1 MKKTVSRLGSAALC
15 VTLSLAL
22 GCGCA
27 VMPPASSEKPASSAV
42 SVPTDAEGKPLYD
55 ATRLDDGHLRI
66 LYGYDNSGDSRTVL
80 CGSKV
85 LYQSAR
91 SENVSLLQDIVTGE
105 TNYWFRTWSDST
117 GRGGRR
123 SALYDKDGNEVM
135 AFDGEQSA
143 AIQNGLLVL
152 QESRMVGDSYN
163 VDYDSYGTCS
173 VIDLA
178 TGKNLPVPEGAYS
191 CIVCGDML
199 VFTCYARPADLAE
212 NEWDDDSNL
221 HSWVAIQ
228 QKDGTQTYG
237 SASSTAYRIS
247 YASDELDNWV
257 ELDIS
262 HADGS
267 PADQVLHNPAT
278 GEGYI
283 GFQQTCGSGTAAF
296 LTANG
301 TYQLRDLTT
310 EDRGVIAEF
319 DALPSNYFPGY
330 VVTWNVDSDYRYSL
344 HDLSTGEVTP
354 LYAVSLAGN
363 RIVLYAQDGSLKVY
377 DTDTGA
383 LLTDVNAGTIGDD
396 QRVTLDCEEDG
407 FVWMELRDAD
417 SYEIAAIRVYGPEG
431 LVSDLSSLNETYNY
445 LGYLT
450 TDANGRPLF
459 THIRSYTDTADT
471 GADYLCSIIYG
482 EYNHEAYVL
491 DIYYTKDPMEITEP
505 ETARR
510 LLAHGV
516 NLAKIES
523 NNGGRGFARN
533 VQEQL
538 KRLGSNRCRVEW
550 FHQSENK
557 VARILTNSTWVQDH
571 IYYPVNWRDR
581 WPEYAKAM
589 LYYQKEGKNAHDD
602 APDATTGVAEQFTRK
617 GGVSV
622 W

>member
-55 ATRLDDGHLRI
+55 AAPLDDGRLRI

-91 SENVSLLQDIVTGE
+91 SETVNLLTDTVTGE
-105 TNYWFRTWSDST
+105 TNYWFRSWSDST

-143 AIQNGLLVL
+143 TIQNGLLVL
-152 QESRMVGDSYN
+152 QESRMVGDSYD

-247 YASDELDNWV
+247 YASDALDDWV
-257 ELDIS
+257 ELDS
-262 HADGS
+262 YTADS
-267 PADQVLHNPAT
+267 TTQILHNPAT

-301 TYQLRDLTT
+301 TYQLRDMTT

-319 DALPSNYFPGY
+319 DDLPSYYFPGY
-330 VVTWNVDSDYRYSL
+330 VVTWRINGDYGYDL
-344 HDLSTGEVTP
+344 HDLSTGEITP
-354 LYAVSLAGN
+354 LYASSVTGSKIA
-363 RIVLYAQDGSLKVY
+363 LYAQDGSLKVY
-377 DTDTGA
+377 DMDTGS
-383 LLTDVNAGTIGDD
+383 LLYETSAGVVDD
-396 QRVTLDCEEDG
+396 SQSLMMDCESDG
-407 FVWMELRDAD
+407 CVWMELRDRDTYTTTAV
-417 SYEIAAIRVYGPEG
+417 RVYGPEG
-431 LVSDLSSLNETYNY
+431 LVSDLSSLTDTYDY

-450 TDANGRPLF
+450 TDKNGRPLYYG
-459 THIRSYTDTADT
+459 TRSVPGSSYAT
-471 GADYLCSIIYG
+471 GCD
-482 EYNHEAYVL
+482 VL
-491 DIYYTKDPMEITEP
+491 DETGNVVMKSLGSCYSYYDHSLNALPDHVFV
-505 ETARR
+505 ARR
-510 LLAHGV
+510 
-516 NLAKIES
+516 
-523 NNGGRGFARN
+523 GFYYGWMDTDGN
-533 VQEQL
+533 WL
-538 KRLGSNRCRVEW
+538 YCRSV
-550 FHQSENK
+550 F
-557 VARILTNSTWVQDH
+557 ST
-571 IYYPVNWRDR
+571 
-581 WPEYAKAM
+581 
-589 LYYQKEGKNAHDD
+589 LNADD
-602 APDATTGVAEQFTRK
+602 ETGY
-617 GGVSV
+617 
-622 W
+622 

>member
-27 VMPPASSEKPASSAV
+27 VMPPASSEKPASPAV

-55 ATRLDDGHLRI
+55 AAPLEDGRLRI

-123 SALYDKDGNEVM
+123 SALYDKDGSEVM

-152 QESRMVGDSYN
+152 QESRMVGDSYD
-163 VDYDSYGTCS
+163 VGYDSYGTCS

-212 NEWDDDSNL
+212 NEWDDDSSL

-247 YASDELDNWV
+247 YASDALDDWV
-257 ELDIS
+257 ELDS
-262 HADGS
+262 YTADS
-267 PADQVLHNPAT
+267 TTQILHNPAT

-301 TYQLRDLTT
+301 TYQLRDMTT
-310 EDRGVIAEF
+310 EDRGVIAEY
-319 DALPSNYFPGY
+319 DDLPSYYFPGY
-330 VVTWNVDSDYRYSL
+330 VVTWRINGDYGYDL
-344 HDLSTGEVTP
+344 HDLSTGEITP
-354 LYAVSLAGN
+354 LYASSVTGSKIA
-363 RIVLYAQDGSLKVY
+363 LYAQDGSLKVY
-377 DTDTGA
+377 DMDTGS
-383 LLTDVNAGTIGDD
+383 LLYETSAGVVDD
-396 QRVTLDCEEDG
+396 SQSLMMDCESDG
-407 FVWMELRDAD
+407 CVWMELRDRDTYTTTAV
-417 SYEIAAIRVYGPEG
+417 RVYGPEG

-450 TDANGRPLF
+450 TDANGRPLYYG
-459 THIRSYTDTADT
+459 TRSVPGSSYAT
-471 GADYLCSIIYG
+471 GCD
-482 EYNHEAYVL
+482 VL
-491 DIYYTKDPMEITEP
+491 DETGNVVMKSLGSCYSYYDHSLNALPDHVFV
-505 ETARR
+505 ARR
-510 LLAHGV
+510 
-516 NLAKIES
+516 
-523 NNGGRGFARN
+523 GFYYGWMDTDGN
-533 VQEQL
+533 WL
-538 KRLGSNRCRVEW
+538 YCRSV
-550 FHQSENK
+550 F
-557 VARILTNSTWVQDH
+557 ST
-571 IYYPVNWRDR
+571 
-581 WPEYAKAM
+581 
-589 LYYQKEGKNAHDD
+589 LNADD
-602 APDATTGVAEQFTRK
+602 ETGY
-617 GGVSV
+617 
-622 W
+622 

>member
-55 ATRLDDGHLRI
+55 ATRLDDGRLRI

-105 TNYWFRTWSDST
+105 TNYWFRSWSDST

-143 AIQNGLLVL
+143 TIQNGLLVL
-152 QESRMVGDSYN
+152 QESRMVGDSYD

-212 NEWDDDSNL
+212 NEWDDDSSL
-221 HSWVAIQ
+221 HSWVTVQ

-247 YASDELDNWV
+247 YASDALDDWV
-257 ELDIS
+257 ELDS
-262 HADGS
+262 YTADS
-267 PADQVLHNPAT
+267 TTQILHNPAT

-301 TYQLRDLTT
+301 TYQLRDMTT
-310 EDRGVIAEF
+310 EDRGVIAEY
-319 DALPSNYFPGY
+319 DDLPSYYFPGY
-330 VVTWNVDSDYRYSL
+330 VVTWRINGDYGYDL
-344 HDLSTGEVTP
+344 HDLSTGEITP
-354 LYAVSLAGN
+354 LYASSVTGN
-363 RIVLYAQDGSLKVY
+363 KIALYAQDGSLKVY
-377 DTDTGA
+377 DMDTGS
-383 LLTDVNAGTIGDD
+383 LLYETSAGVVDD
-396 QRVTLDCEEDG
+396 SQSLMMDCESDG
-407 FVWMELRDAD
+407 CVWMELRDRDTYTTTAV
-417 SYEIAAIRVYGPEG
+417 RVYGPEG
-431 LVSDLSSLNETYNY
+431 LVSDLSSLTDTYDC

-450 TDANGRPLF
+450 TDKNGRPLYYG
-459 THIRSYTDTADT
+459 TRSVPGSSYAT
-471 GADYLCSIIYG
+471 GCD
-482 EYNHEAYVL
+482 VL
-491 DIYYTKDPMEITEP
+491 DETGNVVMKSLGSCYSYYDHSLNALPDHVFV
-505 ETARR
+505 ARR
-510 LLAHGV
+510 
-516 NLAKIES
+516 
-523 NNGGRGFARN
+523 GFYYGWMDTDGN
-533 VQEQL
+533 WL
-538 KRLGSNRCRVEW
+538 YCRSV
-550 FHQSENK
+550 F
-557 VARILTNSTWVQDH
+557 ST
-571 IYYPVNWRDR
+571 
-581 WPEYAKAM
+581 
-589 LYYQKEGKNAHDD
+589 LNADD
-602 APDATTGVAEQFTRK
+602 ETGY
-617 GGVSV
+617 
-622 W
+622 

>member
-55 ATRLDDGHLRI
+55 AARLDDGRLRI
-66 LYGYDNSGDSRTVL
+66 LYGYDNSGDCRTVL

-123 SALYDKDGNEVM
+123 SALYDKDGSEVM

-143 AIQNGLLVL
+143 TIQNGLLVL
-152 QESRMVGDSYN
+152 QESRMVGDSYD

-178 TGKNLPVPEGAYS
+178 TGESLPVPEGAYS
-191 CIVCGDML
+191 CIVCGDAL

-247 YASDELDNWV
+247 YASDALDDWV
-257 ELDIS
+257 ELDS
-262 HADGS
+262 YTADS
-267 PADQVLHNPAT
+267 TTQILHNPAT

-301 TYQLRDLTT
+301 TYQLRDMTT
-310 EDRGVIAEF
+310 EDRGVIAEIN
-319 DALPSNYFPGY
+319 ALPSNNFPGY
-330 VVTWNVDSDYRYSL
+330 VVT
-344 HDLSTGEVTP
+344 
-354 LYAVSLAGN
+354 
-363 RIVLYAQDGSLKVY
+363 
-377 DTDTGA
+377 
-383 LLTDVNAGTIGDD
+383 
-396 QRVTLDCEEDG
+396 
-407 FVWMELRDAD
+407 
-417 SYEIAAIRVYGPEG
+417 
-431 LVSDLSSLNETYNY
+431 
-445 LGYLT
+445 
-450 TDANGRPLF
+450 
-459 THIRSYTDTADT
+459 
-471 GADYLCSIIYG
+471 
-482 EYNHEAYVL
+482 
-491 DIYYTKDPMEITEP
+491 
-505 ETARR
+505 
-510 LLAHGV
+510 
-516 NLAKIES
+516 
-523 NNGGRGFARN
+523 
-533 VQEQL
+533 
-538 KRLGSNRCRVEW
+538 
-550 FHQSENK
+550 
-557 VARILTNSTWVQDH
+557 
-571 IYYPVNWRDR
+571 
-581 WPEYAKAM
+581 
-589 LYYQKEGKNAHDD
+589 
-602 APDATTGVAEQFTRK
+602 
-617 GGVSV
+617 
-622 W
+622 

>member
-27 VMPPASSEKPASSAV
+27 VMPPASSEKPASSAA

-55 ATRLDDGHLRI
+55 AAPLEDGRLRI

-85 LYQSAR
+85 LYQSLR
-91 SENVSLLQDIVTGE
+91 SETVNLLTDTVTGE
-105 TNYWFRTWSDST
+105 TNYWFRSWSDST

-143 AIQNGLLVL
+143 TIQNGLLVL
-152 QESRMVGDSYN
+152 QESRMVGDSYD

-199 VFTCYARPADLAE
+199 VFTCYARPADLAAD
-212 NEWDDDSNL
+212 EWDDDSNL

-247 YASDELDNWV
+247 YASDALDDWV
-257 ELDIS
+257 ELDS
-262 HADGS
+262 YTADS
-267 PADQVLHNPAT
+267 TTQILHNPAT

-296 LTANG
+296 LIANG
-301 TYQLRDLTT
+301 TYQLRDMTT

-344 HDLSTGEVTP
+344 HDLSTGEITP
-354 LYAVSLAGN
+354 LYASSVTGSKIA
-363 RIVLYAQDGSLKVY
+363 LYAQDGSLKVY
-377 DTDTGA
+377 DMDTGS
-383 LLTDVNAGTIGDD
+383 LLYETSAGVVDD
-396 QRVTLDCEEDG
+396 SQSLMMDCESDG
-407 FVWMELRDAD
+407 CVWMELRDRDTYTTTAV
-417 SYEIAAIRVYGPEG
+417 RVYGSEG
-431 LVSDLSSLNETYNY
+431 LVSDLSSLTDTYDY

-450 TDANGRPLF
+450 TDKNGRPLYYG
-459 THIRSYTDTADT
+459 TRSVPGSSYAT
-471 GADYLCSIIYG
+471 GCD
-482 EYNHEAYVL
+482 VL
-491 DIYYTKDPMEITEP
+491 DETGNVVMQGLGSCYSYYDNSLNALPDHVFV
-505 ETARR
+505 ARR
-510 LLAHGV
+510 GFYYGWMDTDGNWLYCQSIFSSV
-516 NLAKIES
+516 NADDE
-523 NNGGRGFARN
+523 
-533 VQEQL
+533 
-538 KRLGSNRCRVEW
+538 LG
-550 FHQSENK
+550 
-557 VARILTNSTWVQDH
+557 
-571 IYYPVNWRDR
+571 Y
-581 WPEYAKAM
+581 
-589 LYYQKEGKNAHDD
+589 
-602 APDATTGVAEQFTRK
+602 
-617 GGVSV
+617 
-622 W
+622 

>member
-27 VMPPASSEKPASSAV
+27 VMPPASSEKPASPAV

-55 ATRLDDGHLRI
+55 ATRLDDGRLRI

-85 LYQSAR
+85 LYQSLR
-91 SENVSLLQDIVTGE
+91 SETVNLLTDTVTGE
-105 TNYWFRTWSDST
+105 TNYWFRSWSDST

-143 AIQNGLLVL
+143 TIQNGLLVL
-152 QESRMVGDSYN
+152 QESRMVGDSYD
-163 VDYDSYGTCS
+163 VGYDSYGTCS

-247 YASDELDNWV
+247 DASDALDDWV
-257 ELDIS
+257 ELDS
-262 HADGS
+262 YTADS
-267 PADQVLHNPAT
+267 TTQILHNPAT
-278 GEGYI
+278 GEGYV

-301 TYQLRDLTT
+301 TYQLRDMTT

-319 DALPSNYFPGY
+319 DDLPSYYFPGY
-330 VVTWNVDSDYRYSL
+330 VVTWRINGDYGYDL
-344 HDLSTGEVTP
+344 HDLSTGEITP
-354 LYAVSLAGN
+354 LYASSVTGSKIA
-363 RIVLYAQDGSLKVY
+363 LYAQDGSLKVY
-377 DTDTGA
+377 DMDTGS
-383 LLTDVNAGTIGDD
+383 LLYETSVGVVDD
-396 QRVTLDCEEDG
+396 SQSLMMDCESDG
-407 FVWMELRDAD
+407 CVWMELRDRDTYTTTAV
-417 SYEIAAIRVYGPEG
+417 RVYGPEG

-450 TDANGRPLF
+450 TDANGRPLYYG
-459 THIRSYTDTADT
+459 TRSVPGSSYAT
-471 GADYLCSIIYG
+471 GCD
-482 EYNHEAYVL
+482 VL
-491 DIYYTKDPMEITEP
+491 DETGNVVMQGLGSCYSYYDSSLNALPDHVFV
-505 ETARR
+505 ARR
-510 LLAHGV
+510 GFYYGWMDTDGNWLYCQSIFSSV
-516 NLAKIES
+516 NADDE
-523 NNGGRGFARN
+523 
-533 VQEQL
+533 
-538 KRLGSNRCRVEW
+538 LG
-550 FHQSENK
+550 
-557 VARILTNSTWVQDH
+557 
-571 IYYPVNWRDR
+571 Y
-581 WPEYAKAM
+581 
-589 LYYQKEGKNAHDD
+589 
-602 APDATTGVAEQFTRK
+602 
-617 GGVSV
+617 
-622 W
+622 

>member
-27 VMPPASSEKPASSAV
+27 VMPPASSKKPASSAV

-55 ATRLDDGHLRI
+55 AAPLEDGRLRI
-66 LYGYDNSGDSRTVL
+66 LYGYDNSGDSRTIL
-80 CGSKV
+80 CGGKV
-85 LYQSAR
+85 LYQSLR
-91 SENVSLLQDIVTGE
+91 SETVNLLTDTVTGE
-105 TNYWFRTWSDST
+105 TNYWFRSWSDST

-143 AIQNGLLVL
+143 TIQNGLLVL
-152 QESRMVGDSYN
+152 QESRMVGDSYD

-247 YASDELDNWV
+247 YASNALDDWV
-257 ELDIS
+257 ELDS
-262 HADGS
+262 YTADS
-267 PADQVLHNPAT
+267 TTQILHNHAT

-301 TYQLRDLTT
+301 TYQLRDMTT

-330 VVTWNVDSDYRYSL
+330 VVTWRINGDYGYDL
-344 HDLSTGEVTP
+344 HDLSTGEITP
-354 LYAVSLAGN
+354 LYASSVTGSKIA
-363 RIVLYAQDGSLKVY
+363 LYAQDGSLKVY
-377 DTDTGA
+377 DMDTGS
-383 LLTDVNAGTIGDD
+383 LLYETSAGVVDD
-396 QRVTLDCEEDG
+396 SQSLMMDCESDG
-407 FVWMELRDAD
+407 CVWMELRDRDTYTTTAV
-417 SYEIAAIRVYGPEG
+417 RVYGPEG

-450 TDANGRPLF
+450 TDANGRPLYYG
-459 THIRSYTDTADT
+459 TSDKLSSS
-471 GADYLCSIIYG
+471 GSLCD
-482 EYNHEAYVL
+482 VL
-491 DIYYTKDPMEITEP
+491 DE
-505 ETARR
+505 A
-510 LLAHGV
+510 G
-516 NLAKIES
+516 
-523 NNGGRGFARN
+523 N
-533 VQEQL
+533 VVL
-538 KRLGSNRCRVEW
+538 SGLGSCYSYYSNSPNALPDHV
-550 FHQSENK
+550 F
-557 VARILTNSTWVQDH
+557 VARGGF
-571 IYYPVNWRDR
+571 YYGWMDTDGNWLYCQSIFSSVN
-581 WPEYAKAM
+581 A
-589 LYYQKEGKNAHDD
+589 DD
-602 APDATTGVAEQFTRK
+602 ELGY
-617 GGVSV
+617 
-622 W
+622 

>member
-27 VMPPASSEKPASSAV
+27 VMPPASSEKPASPAV

-55 ATRLDDGHLRI
+55 ATRLDDGRLRI

-123 SALYDKDGNEVM
+123 SALYDKDGSEVM

-152 QESRMVGDSYN
+152 QESRMVGDSYD
-163 VDYDSYGTCS
+163 VGYDSYGTCS

-212 NEWDDDSNL
+212 NEWDDDSSL

-247 YASDELDNWV
+247 YASDALDDWV
-257 ELDIS
+257 ELDS
-262 HADGS
+262 YTADS
-267 PADQVLHNPAT
+267 TTQILHNPAT

-301 TYQLRDLTT
+301 TYQLRDMTT
-310 EDRGVIAEF
+310 EDRGVIAEY
-319 DALPSNYFPGY
+319 DDLPSYYFPGY
-330 VVTWNVDSDYRYSL
+330 VVTWRINGDYGYDL
-344 HDLSTGEVTP
+344 HDLSTGEITP
-354 LYAVSLAGN
+354 LYASSVTGSKIA
-363 RIVLYAQDGSLKVY
+363 LYAQDGSLKVY
-377 DTDTGA
+377 DMDTGS
-383 LLTDVNAGTIGDD
+383 LLYETSAGVVDD
-396 QRVTLDCEEDG
+396 SQSLMMDCESDG
-407 FVWMELRDAD
+407 CVWMELRDRDTYTTTAV
-417 SYEIAAIRVYGPEG
+417 RVYGPEG

-450 TDANGRPLF
+450 TDANGRPLYYG
-459 THIRSYTDTADT
+459 TRSVPGSSYAT
-471 GADYLCSIIYG
+471 GCD
-482 EYNHEAYVL
+482 VL
-491 DIYYTKDPMEITEP
+491 DETGNVVMKSLGSCYSYYDHSLNALPDHVFV
-505 ETARR
+505 ARR
-510 LLAHGV
+510 
-516 NLAKIES
+516 
-523 NNGGRGFARN
+523 GFYYGWMDTDGN
-533 VQEQL
+533 WL
-538 KRLGSNRCRVEW
+538 YCRSV
-550 FHQSENK
+550 F
-557 VARILTNSTWVQDH
+557 ST
-571 IYYPVNWRDR
+571 
-581 WPEYAKAM
+581 
-589 LYYQKEGKNAHDD
+589 LNADD
-602 APDATTGVAEQFTRK
+602 ETGY
-617 GGVSV
+617 
-622 W
+622 

>member
-27 VMPPASSEKPASSAV
+27 VMPPASSEKPASSAA

-55 ATRLDDGHLRI
+55 ATRLEDGRLRI
-66 LYGYDNSGDSRTVL
+66 LYGYDNSGDCRTVL

-91 SENVSLLQDIVTGE
+91 SETVNLLTDTVTGE
-105 TNYWFRTWSDST
+105 TNYWFRSWSDST

-152 QESRMVGDSYN
+152 QESRMVGDSYD

-199 VFTCYARPADLAE
+199 VFNCYARPADLAE
-212 NEWDDDSNL
+212 DEWDDNANL

-247 YASDELDNWV
+247 YASDALDDWV
-257 ELDIS
+257 ELDS
-262 HADGS
+262 YTADS
-267 PADQVLHNPAT
+267 TTQILHNPAT

-301 TYQLRDLTT
+301 TYQLRDMTT

-363 RIVLYAQDGSLKVY
+363 RIALYAQDGSLKVY
-377 DTDTGA
+377 DMDTGS
-383 LLTDVNAGTIGDD
+383 LLYETSAGVVDD
-396 QRVTLDCEEDG
+396 SQSLMMDCESDG
-407 FVWMELRDAD
+407 CVWMELRDRDTYTTTAV
-417 SYEIAAIRVYGPEG
+417 RVYGPEG
-431 LVSDLSSLNETYNY
+431 LVSNLSSLTDTYDY

-450 TDANGRPLF
+450 TDKNGRPLYYG
-459 THIRSYTDTADT
+459 TRSVPGSSYAT
-471 GADYLCSIIYG
+471 GCD
-482 EYNHEAYVL
+482 VL
-491 DIYYTKDPMEITEP
+491 DETGNVVMKSLGSCYSYYDHSLNALPDHVFV
-505 ETARR
+505 ARR
-510 LLAHGV
+510 GFYYGWMDTDGNWLYCQSIFSSV
-516 NLAKIES
+516 NADDE
-523 NNGGRGFARN
+523 
-533 VQEQL
+533 
-538 KRLGSNRCRVEW
+538 LG
-550 FHQSENK
+550 
-557 VARILTNSTWVQDH
+557 
-571 IYYPVNWRDR
+571 Y
-581 WPEYAKAM
+581 
-589 LYYQKEGKNAHDD
+589 
-602 APDATTGVAEQFTRK
+602 
-617 GGVSV
+617 
-622 W
+622 

>member
-27 VMPPASSEKPASSAV
+27 VMPPASSEKPASSAA

-55 ATRLDDGHLRI
+55 ATPLEDGRLRI
-66 LYGYDNSGDSRTVL
+66 LYGYDNSGDCRTVL

-85 LYQSAR
+85 LYQSLR
-91 SENVSLLQDIVTGE
+91 SETVNLLTDTVTGE
-105 TNYWFRTWSDST
+105 TNYWFRSWSDST

-143 AIQNGLLVL
+143 TIQNGLLVL
-152 QESRMVGDSYN
+152 QESRMVGDSYD

-199 VFTCYARPADLAE
+199 VFTCYARPADLAAD
-212 NEWDDDSNL
+212 EWDDDSNL

-247 YASDELDNWV
+247 YASDALDDWV
-257 ELDIS
+257 ELDS
-262 HADGS
+262 YTADS
-267 PADQVLHNPAT
+267 TTQILHNPAT

-301 TYQLRDLTT
+301 TYQLRDMTT

-344 HDLSTGEVTP
+344 HDLSTGEITP
-354 LYAVSLAGN
+354 LYASSVTGSKIA
-363 RIVLYAQDGSLKVY
+363 LYAQDGSLKVY
-377 DTDTGA
+377 DMDTGS
-383 LLTDVNAGTIGDD
+383 LLYETSAGVVDD
-396 QRVTLDCEEDG
+396 SQSLMMDCESDG
-407 FVWMELRDAD
+407 CVWMELRDRDTYTTTAV
-417 SYEIAAIRVYGPEG
+417 RVYGSEG
-431 LVSDLSSLNETYNY
+431 LVSDLSSLTDTYDY

-450 TDANGRPLF
+450 TDKNGRPLYYG
-459 THIRSYTDTADT
+459 TRSVPGSSYAT
-471 GADYLCSIIYG
+471 GCD
-482 EYNHEAYVL
+482 VL
-491 DIYYTKDPMEITEP
+491 DETGNVVMQGLGSCYSYYDNSLNALPDHVFV
-505 ETARR
+505 ARR
-510 LLAHGV
+510 GFYYGWMDTDGNWLYCQSIFSSV
-516 NLAKIES
+516 NADDE
-523 NNGGRGFARN
+523 
-533 VQEQL
+533 
-538 KRLGSNRCRVEW
+538 LG
-550 FHQSENK
+550 
-557 VARILTNSTWVQDH
+557 
-571 IYYPVNWRDR
+571 Y
-581 WPEYAKAM
+581 
-589 LYYQKEGKNAHDD
+589 
-602 APDATTGVAEQFTRK
+602 
-617 GGVSV
+617 
-622 W
+622 

>member
-27 VMPPASSEKPASSAV
+27 VMPPASSKKPASSAA
-42 SVPTDAEGKPLYD
+42 SVPTDSEGKPLYD
-55 ATRLDDGHLRI
+55 ATRLEDGRLRI
-66 LYGYDNSGDSRTVL
+66 LYGYDNSGDCRTVL

-91 SENVSLLQDIVTGE
+91 SETVNLLTDTVTGE
-105 TNYWFRTWSDST
+105 TNYWFRSWSDST

-143 AIQNGLLVL
+143 TIQNGLLVL
-152 QESRMVGDSYN
+152 QESRMVGDSYD

-212 NEWDDDSNL
+212 NEWDDDSSL

-247 YASDELDNWV
+247 YASDALDDWV
-257 ELDIS
+257 ELDS
-262 HADGS
+262 YTADS
-267 PADQVLHNPAT
+267 TTQILHNPAT
-278 GEGYI
+278 GEGYV

-301 TYQLRDLTT
+301 TYQLRDMTT

-319 DALPSNYFPGY
+319 DDLPSYYFPGY
-330 VVTWNVDSDYRYSL
+330 VVTWRINGDYGYDL
-344 HDLSTGEVTP
+344 HDLSTGEITP
-354 LYAVSLAGN
+354 LYASSVTGSKIA
-363 RIVLYAQDGSLKVY
+363 LYAQDGSLKVY
-377 DTDTGA
+377 DMDTGS
-383 LLTDVNAGTIGDD
+383 LLYETSAGVVDD
-396 QRVTLDCEEDG
+396 SQSLMMDCESDG
-407 FVWMELRDAD
+407 CVWMELRDRDTYTTTAV
-417 SYEIAAIRVYGPEG
+417 RVYGPEG
-431 LVSDLSSLNETYNY
+431 LVSDLSSLTDTYDY

-450 TDANGRPLF
+450 TDKNGRPLYYG
-459 THIRSYTDTADT
+459 TRSVPGSSYAT
-471 GADYLCSIIYG
+471 GCD
-482 EYNHEAYVL
+482 VL
-491 DIYYTKDPMEITEP
+491 DETGNVVMKSLGSCYSYYDHSLNALPDHVFV
-505 ETARR
+505 ARR
-510 LLAHGV
+510 
-516 NLAKIES
+516 
-523 NNGGRGFARN
+523 GFYYGWMDTDGN
-533 VQEQL
+533 WL
-538 KRLGSNRCRVEW
+538 YCRSV
-550 FHQSENK
+550 F
-557 VARILTNSTWVQDH
+557 ST
-571 IYYPVNWRDR
+571 
-581 WPEYAKAM
+581 
-589 LYYQKEGKNAHDD
+589 LNADD
-602 APDATTGVAEQFTRK
+602 ETGY
-617 GGVSV
+617 
-622 W
+622 

>member
-27 VMPPASSEKPASSAV
+27 VMPPASSEKPASSAA

-55 ATRLDDGHLRI
+55 ATRLDDGRLRI

-123 SALYDKDGNEVM
+123 SALYDKDGNEMM

-143 AIQNGLLVL
+143 TIQNGLLVL
-152 QESRMVGDSYN
+152 QESRMVGDSYD

-237 SASSTAYRIS
+237 SSTSTASRIS
-247 YASDELDNWV
+247 YETDELDNWV

-301 TYQLRDLTT
+301 TYQLRDMTT

-319 DALPSNYFPGY
+319 DDLPSYYFPGY
-330 VVTWNVDSDYRYSL
+330 VVTWRINGDYGYDL
-344 HDLSTGEVTP
+344 HDLSTGEITP
-354 LYAVSLAGN
+354 LYASSVTGN
-363 RIVLYAQDGSLKVY
+363 KIALYAQDGSLKVY
-377 DTDTGA
+377 DMDTGS
-383 LLTDVNAGTIGDD
+383 LLYETSAGVVDD
-396 QRVTLDCEEDG
+396 SQSLMMDCESDG
-407 FVWMELRDAD
+407 CVWMELRDRDTYTTTAV
-417 SYEIAAIRVYGPEG
+417 RVYGPEG
-431 LVSDLSSLNETYNY
+431 FVSDLSSLTDTYDY

-450 TDANGRPLF
+450 TDKNGRPLYYG
-459 THIRSYTDTADT
+459 TRSVPGSSYAT
-471 GADYLCSIIYG
+471 GCD
-482 EYNHEAYVL
+482 VL
-491 DIYYTKDPMEITEP
+491 DETGNVVMKSLGSCYSYYDHSLNALPDHVFV
-505 ETARR
+505 ARR
-510 LLAHGV
+510 
-516 NLAKIES
+516 
-523 NNGGRGFARN
+523 GFYYGWMDTDGN
-533 VQEQL
+533 WL
-538 KRLGSNRCRVEW
+538 YCRSI
-550 FHQSENK
+550 F
-557 VARILTNSTWVQDH
+557 ST
-571 IYYPVNWRDR
+571 
-581 WPEYAKAM
+581 
-589 LYYQKEGKNAHDD
+589 LNADD
-602 APDATTGVAEQFTRK
+602 ETGY
-617 GGVSV
+617 
-622 W
+622 

>member
-27 VMPPASSEKPASSAV
+27 VMPPASSEKPASSAA

-55 ATRLDDGHLRI
+55 ATRLDDGRLRI

-85 LYQSAR
+85 LYQSLR
-91 SENVSLLQDIVTGE
+91 SETVNLLTDTVTGE
-105 TNYWFRTWSDST
+105 TNYWFRSWSDST

-152 QESRMVGDSYN
+152 QESRMVGDSYD

-212 NEWDDDSNL
+212 NEWDDDSSL

-247 YASDELDNWV
+247 YASNALDGWV
-257 ELDIS
+257 ELDS
-262 HADGS
+262 YTADS
-267 PADQVLHNPAT
+267 TTQILHNPAT

-301 TYQLRDLTT
+301 TYQLRDMTT
-310 EDRGVIAEF
+310 EDRGVIAEY
-319 DALPSNYFPGY
+319 DDLPSYYFPGY
-330 VVTWNVDSDYRYSL
+330 VVTWRINGDYGYDL
-344 HDLSTGEVTP
+344 HDLSTGEITP
-354 LYAVSLAGN
+354 LYASSVTGN
-363 RIVLYAQDGSLKVY
+363 KIALYAQDGSLKVY
-377 DTDTGA
+377 DMDTGS
-383 LLTDVNAGTIGDD
+383 LLYETSAGVVDD
-396 QRVTLDCEEDG
+396 SQSLMMDCESDG
-407 FVWMELRDAD
+407 CVWMELRDRDTYTTTAV
-417 SYEIAAIRVYGPEG
+417 RVYGPEG
-431 LVSDLSSLNETYNY
+431 LVSDLSSLTDTYDY

-450 TDANGRPLF
+450 TDKNGRPLYYG
-459 THIRSYTDTADT
+459 TRSVT
-471 GADYLCSIIYG
+471 GSSYATGCD
-482 EYNHEAYVL
+482 VL
-491 DIYYTKDPMEITEP
+491 DETGNVVMKSLGSCYSYYDHSLNALPDHVFV
-505 ETARR
+505 ARR
-510 LLAHGV
+510 
-516 NLAKIES
+516 
-523 NNGGRGFARN
+523 GFYYGWMDTDGN
-533 VQEQL
+533 WL
-538 KRLGSNRCRVEW
+538 YCRSV
-550 FHQSENK
+550 F
-557 VARILTNSTWVQDH
+557 ST
-571 IYYPVNWRDR
+571 
-581 WPEYAKAM
+581 
-589 LYYQKEGKNAHDD
+589 LNADD
-602 APDATTGVAEQFTRK
+602 ETGY
-617 GGVSV
+617 
-622 W
+622 

>member
-55 ATRLDDGHLRI
+55 AARLDDGRLRI
-66 LYGYDNSGDSRTVL
+66 LYGYDNSGDCRTVL

-123 SALYDKDGNEVM
+123 SALYDKDGSEVM

-143 AIQNGLLVL
+143 TIQNGLLVL
-152 QESRMVGDSYN
+152 QESRMVGDSYD

-178 TGKNLPVPEGAYS
+178 TGESLPVPEGAYS
-191 CIVCGDML
+191 CIVCGDAL
-199 VFTCYARPADLAE
+199 VFNCYARPADLAAD
-212 NEWDDDSNL
+212 EWDDDPSL
-221 HSWVAIQ
+221 HSWVTVQ

-247 YASDELDNWV
+247 YASDALDDWV
-257 ELDIS
+257 ELDS
-262 HADGS
+262 YTADS
-267 PADQVLHNPAT
+267 TTQILHNPAT

-301 TYQLRDLTT
+301 TYQLRDMTT

-344 HDLSTGEVTP
+344 HDLSTGEITP
-354 LYAVSLAGN
+354 LYASSVTGSKIA
-363 RIVLYAQDGSLKVY
+363 LYAQDGSLKVY
-377 DTDTGA
+377 DMDTGS
-383 LLTDVNAGTIGDD
+383 LLYETSAGVVDD
-396 QRVTLDCEEDG
+396 SQSLMMDCESDG
-407 FVWMELRDAD
+407 CVWMELRDRDTYTTTAV
-417 SYEIAAIRVYGPEG
+417 RVYGSEG
-431 LVSDLSSLNETYNY
+431 LVSDLSSLTDTYDY

-450 TDANGRPLF
+450 TDKNGRPLYYG
-459 THIRSYTDTADT
+459 TRSVPGSSYAT
-471 GADYLCSIIYG
+471 GCD
-482 EYNHEAYVL
+482 VL
-491 DIYYTKDPMEITEP
+491 DETGNVVMQGLGSCYSYYDNSLNALPDHVFV
-505 ETARR
+505 ARR
-510 LLAHGV
+510 GFYYGWMDTDGNWLYCQSIFSSV
-516 NLAKIES
+516 NADDE
-523 NNGGRGFARN
+523 
-533 VQEQL
+533 
-538 KRLGSNRCRVEW
+538 LG
-550 FHQSENK
+550 
-557 VARILTNSTWVQDH
+557 
-571 IYYPVNWRDR
+571 Y
-581 WPEYAKAM
+581 
-589 LYYQKEGKNAHDD
+589 
-602 APDATTGVAEQFTRK
+602 
-617 GGVSV
+617 
-622 W
+622 

>member
-27 VMPPASSEKPASSAV
+27 VMPPASSEKPASPAV

-55 ATRLDDGHLRI
+55 ATRLDDGRLRI

-85 LYQSAR
+85 LYQSLR
-91 SENVSLLQDIVTGE
+91 SETVNLLTDTVTGE
-105 TNYWFRTWSDST
+105 TNYWFRSWSDST

-143 AIQNGLLVL
+143 TIQNGLLVL
-152 QESRMVGDSYN
+152 QESRMVGDSYD

-212 NEWDDDSNL
+212 NEWDDDSSL

-247 YASDELDNWV
+247 YASDALDDWV
-257 ELDIS
+257 ELDS
-262 HADGS
+262 YTADS
-267 PADQVLHNPAT
+267 TTQILHNPAT

-301 TYQLRDLTT
+301 TYQLRDMTT

-319 DALPSNYFPGY
+319 DDLPSYYFPGY
-330 VVTWNVDSDYRYSL
+330 VVTWRINGDYGYDL
-344 HDLSTGEVTP
+344 HDLSTGEITP
-354 LYAVSLAGN
+354 LYASSVTGSKIA
-363 RIVLYAQDGSLKVY
+363 LYAQDGSLKVY
-377 DTDTGA
+377 DMDTGS
-383 LLTDVNAGTIGDD
+383 LLYETSAGVVDD
-396 QRVTLDCEEDG
+396 SQSLMIDCESDG
-407 FVWMELRDAD
+407 CVWMELRDRDTYTTTAV
-417 SYEIAAIRVYGPEG
+417 RVYGPEG
-431 LVSDLSSLNETYNY
+431 LVSDLSSLTDTYDY

-450 TDANGRPLF
+450 TDKNGRPLYYG
-459 THIRSYTDTADT
+459 TRSVPGSSYAT
-471 GADYLCSIIYG
+471 GCD
-482 EYNHEAYVL
+482 VL
-491 DIYYTKDPMEITEP
+491 DETGNVVMKSLGSCYSYYDNSLNALPDHVFV
-505 ETARR
+505 ARR
-510 LLAHGV
+510 GFYYGWMDTDGNWLYCRSVFSTV
-516 NLAKIES
+516 NA
-523 NNGGRGFARN
+523 
-533 VQEQL
+533 
-538 KRLGSNRCRVEW
+538 
-550 FHQSENK
+550 
-557 VARILTNSTWVQDH
+557 
-571 IYYPVNWRDR
+571 
-581 WPEYAKAM
+581 
-589 LYYQKEGKNAHDD
+589 DD
-602 APDATTGVAEQFTRK
+602 ETGY
-617 GGVSV
+617 
-622 W
+622 

>member
-27 VMPPASSEKPASSAV
+27 VMPPASSEKPASSAA

-55 ATRLDDGHLRI
+55 AAPLEDGRLRI

-85 LYQSAR
+85 LYQSLR
-91 SENVSLLQDIVTGE
+91 SETVNLLTDTVTGE
-105 TNYWFRTWSDST
+105 TNYWFRSWSDST

-123 SALYDKDGNEVM
+123 SALYDKDGSEVM

-143 AIQNGLLVL
+143 TVQNGLLVL
-152 QESRMVGDSYN
+152 QESRMVGDSYD

-247 YASDELDNWV
+247 YASDALDDWV
-257 ELDIS
+257 ELDS
-262 HADGS
+262 YTADS
-267 PADQVLHNPAT
+267 TTQILHNPAT

-301 TYQLRDLTT
+301 TYQLRDMTT

-344 HDLSTGEVTP
+344 HDLSTGEITP
-354 LYAVSLAGN
+354 LYASSVTGSKIA
-363 RIVLYAQDGSLKVY
+363 LYAQDGSLKVY
-377 DTDTGA
+377 DMDTGS
-383 LLTDVNAGTIGDD
+383 LLYETSAGVVDD
-396 QRVTLDCEEDG
+396 SQSLMMDCESDG
-407 FVWMELRDAD
+407 CVWMELRDRDTYTTTAV
-417 SYEIAAIRVYGPEG
+417 RVYGPEG
-431 LVSDLSSLNETYNY
+431 LVSDLSSLTDTYDY

-450 TDANGRPLF
+450 ADANGRPLYYG
-459 THIRSYTDTADT
+459 TRSVPGSSYAT
-471 GADYLCSIIYG
+471 GCD
-482 EYNHEAYVL
+482 VL
-491 DIYYTKDPMEITEP
+491 DETGNVVMQGLGSCYSYYDNSLNALPDHVFV
-505 ETARR
+505 ARR
-510 LLAHGV
+510 GFYYGWMDTDGNWLYCQSIFSSV
-516 NLAKIES
+516 NADDE
-523 NNGGRGFARN
+523 
-533 VQEQL
+533 
-538 KRLGSNRCRVEW
+538 LG
-550 FHQSENK
+550 
-557 VARILTNSTWVQDH
+557 
-571 IYYPVNWRDR
+571 Y
-581 WPEYAKAM
+581 
-589 LYYQKEGKNAHDD
+589 
-602 APDATTGVAEQFTRK
+602 
-617 GGVSV
+617 
-622 W
+622 

>member
-27 VMPPASSEKPASSAV
+27 VMPPASSEKPASSAA

-55 ATRLDDGHLRI
+55 AAPLEDGRLRI
-66 LYGYDNSGDSRTVL
+66 LYGYDNSGDCRTVL

-105 TNYWFRTWSDST
+105 TNYWFRSWSDST

-143 AIQNGLLVL
+143 TIQNGLLVL
-152 QESRMVGDSYN
+152 QESRMVGDSYD

-247 YASDELDNWV
+247 YASDALDDWV
-257 ELDIS
+257 ELDS
-262 HADGS
+262 YTADS
-267 PADQVLHNPAT
+267 TTQILHNPAT
-278 GEGYI
+278 GEGYV

-301 TYQLRDLTT
+301 TYQLRDMTT

-319 DALPSNYFPGY
+319 DDLPSYYFPGY
-330 VVTWNVDSDYRYSL
+330 VVTWRINGDYGYDL
-344 HDLSTGEVTP
+344 HDLSTGEITP
-354 LYAVSLAGN
+354 LYASSVTGSKIA
-363 RIVLYAQDGSLKVY
+363 LYAQDGSLKVY
-377 DTDTGA
+377 DMDTGS
-383 LLTDVNAGTIGDD
+383 LLYETSAGVVDD
-396 QRVTLDCEEDG
+396 SQSLMMDCESDG
-407 FVWMELRDAD
+407 CVWMELRDRDTYTTTAV
-417 SYEIAAIRVYGPEG
+417 RVYGPEG
-431 LVSDLSSLNETYNY
+431 LVSDLSSLTDTYDY

-450 TDANGRPLF
+450 TDKNGRPLYYG
-459 THIRSYTDTADT
+459 TRSVPGSSYAT
-471 GADYLCSIIYG
+471 GCD
-482 EYNHEAYVL
+482 VL
-491 DIYYTKDPMEITEP
+491 DETGNVVMKSLGSCYSYYDHSLNALPDHVFV
-505 ETARR
+505 ARR
-510 LLAHGV
+510 
-516 NLAKIES
+516 
-523 NNGGRGFARN
+523 GFYYGWMDTDGN
-533 VQEQL
+533 WL
-538 KRLGSNRCRVEW
+538 YCRSV
-550 FHQSENK
+550 F
-557 VARILTNSTWVQDH
+557 ST
-571 IYYPVNWRDR
+571 
-581 WPEYAKAM
+581 
-589 LYYQKEGKNAHDD
+589 LNADD
-602 APDATTGVAEQFTRK
+602 ETGY
-617 GGVSV
+617 
-622 W
+622 

>member
-27 VMPPASSEKPASSAV
+27 VMPPASSEKPASPAV

-55 ATRLDDGHLRI
+55 AAPLEDGRLRI

-123 SALYDKDGNEVM
+123 SALYDKDGSEVM

-143 AIQNGLLVL
+143 TIQNGLLVL
-152 QESRMVGDSYN
+152 QESRMVGDSYD
-163 VDYDSYGTCS
+163 VGYDSYGTCS

-212 NEWDDDSNL
+212 NEWDDDSSL

-247 YASDELDNWV
+247 YASDALDDWV
-257 ELDIS
+257 ELDS
-262 HADGS
+262 YTADS
-267 PADQVLHNPAT
+267 TTQILHNPAT

-301 TYQLRDLTT
+301 TYQLRDMTT
-310 EDRGVIAEF
+310 EDRGVIAEY
-319 DALPSNYFPGY
+319 DDLPSYYFPGY
-330 VVTWNVDSDYRYSL
+330 VVTWRINGDYGYDL
-344 HDLSTGEVTP
+344 HDLSTGEITP
-354 LYAVSLAGN
+354 LYASSVTGSKIA
-363 RIVLYAQDGSLKVY
+363 LYAQDGSLKVY
-377 DTDTGA
+377 DMDTGS
-383 LLTDVNAGTIGDD
+383 LLYETSAGVVDD
-396 QRVTLDCEEDG
+396 SQSLMMDCESDG
-407 FVWMELRDAD
+407 CVWMELRDRDTYTTTAV
-417 SYEIAAIRVYGPEG
+417 RVYGPEG
-431 LVSDLSSLNETYNY
+431 LVSDLSSLTDTYDY

-450 TDANGRPLF
+450 TDKNGRPLYYG
-459 THIRSYTDTADT
+459 TRSVPGSSYAT
-471 GADYLCSIIYG
+471 GCD
-482 EYNHEAYVL
+482 VL
-491 DIYYTKDPMEITEP
+491 DETGNVVMKSLGSCYSYYDHSLNALPDHVFV
-505 ETARR
+505 ARR
-510 LLAHGV
+510 
-516 NLAKIES
+516 
-523 NNGGRGFARN
+523 GFYYGWMDTDGN
-533 VQEQL
+533 WL
-538 KRLGSNRCRVEW
+538 YCRSV
-550 FHQSENK
+550 F
-557 VARILTNSTWVQDH
+557 ST
-571 IYYPVNWRDR
+571 
-581 WPEYAKAM
+581 
-589 LYYQKEGKNAHDD
+589 LNADD
-602 APDATTGVAEQFTRK
+602 ETGY
-617 GGVSV
+617 
-622 W
+622 

>member
-27 VMPPASSEKPASSAV
+27 VMPPASSEKPASSEA
-42 SVPTDAEGKPLYD
+42 SVPSDAEGKPLYD
-55 ATRLDDGHLRI
+55 ATRLDDGRLRI

-105 TNYWFRTWSDST
+105 TNYWFRSWSDST

-143 AIQNGLLVL
+143 TIQNGLLVL
-152 QESRMVGDSYN
+152 QESRMVGDSYD

-247 YASDELDNWV
+247 YASDALDDWV
-257 ELDIS
+257 ELDS
-262 HADGS
+262 YTADS
-267 PADQVLHNPAT
+267 TTQILHNPAT

-301 TYQLRDLTT
+301 TYQLRDMTT

-319 DALPSNYFPGY
+319 DDLPSYYFPGY
-330 VVTWNVDSDYRYSL
+330 VVTWRINGDYGYDL
-344 HDLSTGEVTP
+344 HDLSTGEITP
-354 LYAVSLAGN
+354 LYASSVTGSKIA
-363 RIVLYAQDGSLKVY
+363 LYAQDGSLKVY
-377 DTDTGA
+377 DMDTGS
-383 LLTDVNAGTIGDD
+383 LLYETSAGVVDD
-396 QRVTLDCEEDG
+396 SQSLMMDCESDG
-407 FVWMELRDAD
+407 CVWMELRDRDTYTTTAV
-417 SYEIAAIRVYGPEG
+417 RVYGPEG
-431 LVSDLSSLNETYNY
+431 LVSDLSSLTDTYDY

-450 TDANGRPLF
+450 TDKNGRPLYYG
-459 THIRSYTDTADT
+459 TRSVPGSSYAT
-471 GADYLCSIIYG
+471 GCD
-482 EYNHEAYVL
+482 VL
-491 DIYYTKDPMEITEP
+491 DETGNVVMKSLGSCYSYYDHSLNALPDHVFV
-505 ETARR
+505 ARR
-510 LLAHGV
+510 
-516 NLAKIES
+516 
-523 NNGGRGFARN
+523 GFYYGWMDTDGN
-533 VQEQL
+533 WL
-538 KRLGSNRCRVEW
+538 YCRSV
-550 FHQSENK
+550 F
-557 VARILTNSTWVQDH
+557 ST
-571 IYYPVNWRDR
+571 
-581 WPEYAKAM
+581 
-589 LYYQKEGKNAHDD
+589 LNADD
-602 APDATTGVAEQFTRK
+602 ETGY
-617 GGVSV
+617 
-622 W
+622 

>member
-55 ATRLDDGHLRI
+55 AAPLDDGRLRI
-66 LYGYDNSGDSRTVL
+66 LYGYDNSGDSCTVL

-91 SENVSLLQDIVTGE
+91 SETVNLLTDTVTGE
-105 TNYWFRTWSDST
+105 TNYWFRSWSDST

-143 AIQNGLLVL
+143 TIQNGLLVL
-152 QESRMVGDSYN
+152 QESRMVGDSYD

-199 VFTCYARPADLAE
+199 VFTCYARPADLAAD
-212 NEWDDDSNL
+212 EWDDDSNL

-247 YASDELDNWV
+247 YASDALDDWV
-257 ELDIS
+257 ELDS
-262 HADGS
+262 YTADS
-267 PADQVLHNPAT
+267 TTQILHNPAT

-301 TYQLRDLTT
+301 TYQLRDMTT

-319 DALPSNYFPGY
+319 DDLPSYYFPGY
-330 VVTWNVDSDYRYSL
+330 VVTWRINGDYGYDL
-344 HDLSTGEVTP
+344 HDLSTGEITP
-354 LYAVSLAGN
+354 LYASSVTGSKIA
-363 RIVLYAQDGSLKVY
+363 LYAQDGSLKVY
-377 DTDTGA
+377 DMDTGS
-383 LLTDVNAGTIGDD
+383 LLYETSAGVVDD
-396 QRVTLDCEEDG
+396 SQSLMMDCESDG
-407 FVWMELRDAD
+407 CVWMELRDRDTYTTTAV
-417 SYEIAAIRVYGPEG
+417 RVYGPEG
-431 LVSDLSSLNETYNY
+431 LVSDLSSLTDTYDY

-450 TDANGRPLF
+450 TDKNGRPLYYG
-459 THIRSYTDTADT
+459 TRSVPGSSYAT
-471 GADYLCSIIYG
+471 GCD
-482 EYNHEAYVL
+482 VL
-491 DIYYTKDPMEITEP
+491 DETGNVVMKSLGSCYSYYDHSLNALPDHVFV
-505 ETARR
+505 ARR
-510 LLAHGV
+510 
-516 NLAKIES
+516 
-523 NNGGRGFARN
+523 GFYYGWMDTDGN
-533 VQEQL
+533 WL
-538 KRLGSNRCRVEW
+538 YCRSV
-550 FHQSENK
+550 F
-557 VARILTNSTWVQDH
+557 ST
-571 IYYPVNWRDR
+571 
-581 WPEYAKAM
+581 
-589 LYYQKEGKNAHDD
+589 LNADD
-602 APDATTGVAEQFTRK
+602 ETGY
-617 GGVSV
+617 
-622 W
+622 

>member
-55 ATRLDDGHLRI
+55 AAPLDDGRLRI
-66 LYGYDNSGDSRTVL
+66 LYGYDNSGDSCTVL

-91 SENVSLLQDIVTGE
+91 SETVNLLTDTVTGE
-105 TNYWFRTWSDST
+105 TNYWFRSWSDST

-143 AIQNGLLVL
+143 TIQNGLLVL
-152 QESRMVGDSYN
+152 QESRMVGDSYD

-199 VFTCYARPADLAE
+199 VFTCYARPADLAAD
-212 NEWDDDSNL
+212 EWDDDSNL

-247 YASDELDNWV
+247 YASDALDDWV
-257 ELDIS
+257 ELDS
-262 HADGS
+262 YTADS
-267 PADQVLHNPAT
+267 TTQILHNPAT

-301 TYQLRDLTT
+301 TYQLRDMTT

-319 DALPSNYFPGY
+319 DDLPSYYFPGY
-330 VVTWNVDSDYRYSL
+330 VVTWRINGDYGYDL
-344 HDLSTGEVTP
+344 HDLSTGEITP
-354 LYAVSLAGN
+354 LYASSVTGSKIA
-363 RIVLYAQDGSLKVY
+363 LYAQDGSLKVY
-377 DTDTGA
+377 DMDTGS
-383 LLTDVNAGTIGDD
+383 LLYETSAGVVDD
-396 QRVTLDCEEDG
+396 SQSLMMDCESDG
-407 FVWMELRDAD
+407 CVWMELRDRDTYTTTAV
-417 SYEIAAIRVYGPEG
+417 RVYGPEG
-431 LVSDLSSLNETYNY
+431 LVSDLSSLTDTYDY

-450 TDANGRPLF
+450 TDKNGRPLYYG
-459 THIRSYTDTADT
+459 TRSVPGSSYAT
-471 GADYLCSIIYG
+471 GCD
-482 EYNHEAYVL
+482 VL
-491 DIYYTKDPMEITEP
+491 DETGNVVMKSLGSCYSYYDHSLNALPDHVFV
-505 ETARR
+505 ARR
-510 LLAHGV
+510 GFYYGWMDTDGNWLYCRSIFSSV
-516 NLAKIES
+516 NADDE
-523 NNGGRGFARN
+523 
-533 VQEQL
+533 
-538 KRLGSNRCRVEW
+538 LG
-550 FHQSENK
+550 
-557 VARILTNSTWVQDH
+557 
-571 IYYPVNWRDR
+571 Y
-581 WPEYAKAM
+581 
-589 LYYQKEGKNAHDD
+589 
-602 APDATTGVAEQFTRK
+602 
-617 GGVSV
+617 
-622 W
+622 

>member
-27 VMPPASSEKPASSAV
+27 VMPPASSKKPASPAV

-55 ATRLDDGHLRI
+55 AAPLDDSRLRI

-91 SENVSLLQDIVTGE
+91 SETVNLLTDTVTGE
-105 TNYWFRTWSDST
+105 TNHWFRSWSDST

-143 AIQNGLLVL
+143 TIQNGLLVL
-152 QESRMVGDSYN
+152 QESRMVGDSYD
-163 VDYDSYGTCS
+163 VGYDSYGTCS

-212 NEWDDDSNL
+212 DEWDDDSNL

-247 YASDELDNWV
+247 YASDALDDWV
-257 ELDIS
+257 ELDS
-262 HADGS
+262 YTADS
-267 PADQVLHNPAT
+267 TTQILHNPAT

-301 TYQLRDLTT
+301 TYQLRDMTT

-330 VVTWNVDSDYRYSL
+330 VVTWRINGDYGYDL
-344 HDLSTGEVTP
+344 HDLSTGEITP
-354 LYAVSLAGN
+354 LYASSVTGSKIA
-363 RIVLYAQDGSLKVY
+363 LYAQDGSLKVY
-377 DTDTGA
+377 DMDTGS
-383 LLTDVNAGTIGDD
+383 LLYETSAGVVDD
-396 QRVTLDCEEDG
+396 SQSLMMDCESDG
-407 FVWMELRDAD
+407 CVWMELRDRDTYTTTAV
-417 SYEIAAIRVYGPEG
+417 RVYGPEG
-431 LVSDLSSLNETYNY
+431 LVSDLSSLTDTYDY

-450 TDANGRPLF
+450 TDKNGRPLYYG
-459 THIRSYTDTADT
+459 TRSVPGSSYAT
-471 GADYLCSIIYG
+471 GCD
-482 EYNHEAYVL
+482 VL
-491 DIYYTKDPMEITEP
+491 DETGNVVMKSLGSCYSYYDHSLNALPDHVFV
-505 ETARR
+505 ARR
-510 LLAHGV
+510 
-516 NLAKIES
+516 
-523 NNGGRGFARN
+523 GFYYGWMDTDGN
-533 VQEQL
+533 WL
-538 KRLGSNRCRVEW
+538 YCRSV
-550 FHQSENK
+550 F
-557 VARILTNSTWVQDH
+557 ST
-571 IYYPVNWRDR
+571 
-581 WPEYAKAM
+581 
-589 LYYQKEGKNAHDD
+589 LNADD
-602 APDATTGVAEQFTRK
+602 ETGY
-617 GGVSV
+617 
-622 W
+622 

>member
-27 VMPPASSEKPASSAV
+27 VMPPASSEKPASSAA

-55 ATRLDDGHLRI
+55 ATRLDDGRLRI
-66 LYGYDNSGDSRTVL
+66 LYGYDNSGDCRTVL

-91 SENVSLLQDIVTGE
+91 SETVNLLTDTVTGE
-105 TNYWFRTWSDST
+105 TNYWFRSWSDST

-123 SALYDKDGNEVM
+123 SALYDKDGSEVM

-143 AIQNGLLVL
+143 TIQNGLLVL
-152 QESRMVGDSYN
+152 QESRMVGDSYD

-199 VFTCYARPADLAE
+199 VFTCYARPADLAAD
-212 NEWDDDSNL
+212 EWDDDSNL

-247 YASDELDNWV
+247 YASDALDDWV
-257 ELDIS
+257 ELDS
-262 HADGS
+262 YTADS
-267 PADQVLHNPAT
+267 TTQILHNPAT

-301 TYQLRDLTT
+301 TYQLRDMTT

-344 HDLSTGEVTP
+344 HDLSTGEITP
-354 LYAVSLAGN
+354 LYASSVTGSKIA
-363 RIVLYAQDGSLKVY
+363 LYAQDGSLKVY
-377 DTDTGA
+377 DMDTGS
-383 LLTDVNAGTIGDD
+383 LLYETSAGVVDD
-396 QRVTLDCEEDG
+396 SQSLMMDCESDG
-407 FVWMELRDAD
+407 CVWMELRDRDTYTTTAV
-417 SYEIAAIRVYGPEG
+417 RVYGSEG
-431 LVSDLSSLNETYNY
+431 LVSDLSSLTDTYDY

-450 TDANGRPLF
+450 TDKNGRPLYYG
-459 THIRSYTDTADT
+459 TRSVPGSSYAT
-471 GADYLCSIIYG
+471 GCD
-482 EYNHEAYVL
+482 VL
-491 DIYYTKDPMEITEP
+491 DETGNVVMQGLGSCYSYYDNSLNALPDHVFV
-505 ETARR
+505 ARR
-510 LLAHGV
+510 GFYYGWMDTDGNWLYCQSIFSSV
-516 NLAKIES
+516 NADDE
-523 NNGGRGFARN
+523 
-533 VQEQL
+533 
-538 KRLGSNRCRVEW
+538 LG
-550 FHQSENK
+550 
-557 VARILTNSTWVQDH
+557 
-571 IYYPVNWRDR
+571 Y
-581 WPEYAKAM
+581 
-589 LYYQKEGKNAHDD
+589 
-602 APDATTGVAEQFTRK
+602 
-617 GGVSV
+617 
-622 W
+622 